1 MKEKLQ
7 KIREDAIRQI
17 EESGD
22 LSKLNDVRVAVLG
35 KKGELTAVLKS
46 MKDVSPEERPLVGQL
61 VNETRE
67 SIEKILDETKKK
79 LEAAELDAKL
89 RREVIDV
96 TLPAKKNNVGHRH
109 PNTIALEEVERIFT
123 GMPLHRN
130 VWCFFVLSA
139 VHLTSPFMKKA
150 FVAARRP

>member
-67 SIEKILDETKKK
+67 GIEKILDETKKK

-96 TLPAKKNNVGHRH
+96 TLPVTK
-109 PNTIALEEVERIFT
+109 
-123 GMPLHRN
+123 
-130 VWCFFVLSA
+130 W
-139 VHLTSPFMKKA
+139 
-150 FVAARRP
+150 

>member
-17 EESGD
+17 EASGD

-89 RREVIDV
+89 RRE
-96 TLPAKKNNVGHRH
+96 ASGKEK
-109 PNTIALEEVERIFT
+109 
-123 GMPLHRN
+123 
-130 VWCFFVLSA
+130 
-139 VHLTSPFMKKA
+139 
-150 FVAARRP
+150 

>member
-17 EESGD
+17 EASGD

-79 LEAAELDAKL
+79 VRKRELDAKL

-96 TLPAKKNNVGHRH
+96 RFRQRK
-109 PNTIALEEVERIFT
+109 
-123 GMPLHRN
+123 
-130 VWCFFVLSA
+130 
-139 VHLTSPFMKKA
+139 
-150 FVAARRP
+150 